1 MRLKKVLIIL
11 LIPLAADLLVA
22 CCDCEEPQLFKYTNS
37 NLELQNLDNRG
48 QAPVIAN
55 NGIALK
61 EAFGIRMTVKCE
73 ATASVQPKVS
83 FFINRS
89 YAFSCG
95 CDPAIQYL
103 AKDSVV
109 ALRIITLE
117 DFDPQHLAG
126 ADVSA
131 YFKLYTR
138 NNFTGINEYL
148 ERNATVFYYDEAKNI
163 NLDALLMKAPTANGT
178 FTFRVE
184 MELSDGRSFAKES
197 STIEL
202 L

>member
-1 MRLKKVLIIL
+1 MRFKKVLIIL

-22 CCDCEEPQLFKYTNS
+22 CCDCDEPQLFRYTNS

-48 QAPVIAN
+48 QAPVIAS

-73 ATASVQPKVS
+73 TTAFKQPPVS

-89 YAFSCG
+89 YALSCG
-95 CDPAIQYL
+95 CDPAIQYR

-109 ALRIITLE
+109 ALQIITLG

-131 YFKLYTR
+131 YFKLYFY
-138 NNFTGINEYL
+138 NSFTSISDYL
-148 ERNATVFYYDEAKNI
+148 EKDAKIFYYNEVKNI
-163 NLDALLMKAPTANGT
+163 NLDALLIVPPPENGVYQ
-178 FTFRVE
+178 FRIE
-184 MELSDGRSFAKES
+184 MELSDGRSFVQES